1 LTIEMGIFQRVRQLC
16 CRHEDILR
24 IEPHRMW
31 LECMACGRATTGF
44 DDLGRSMVA
53 RDLDRVPAR
62 AEWYGSA
69 LGKRAA

>member
-1 LTIEMGIFQRVRQLC
+1 MTIEMRIFQRVRQLC

-44 DDLGRSMVA
+44 DDLGRSRVA
-53 RDLDRVPAR
+53 ADLKPAR
-62 AEWYGSA
+62 AEWYASP
-69 LGKRAA
+69 LGKRAAA